1 MRRDRNE
8 RRRNVG
14 DDVETILGDN
24 DVVDKGE
31 EEYGSF
37 MHERPIDSGTGP
49 AGVGREH
56 WLTTHTMRGAAWA
69 LGYGPAGGDQRQ
81 DAMHRI

>member
-14 DDVETILGDN
+14 DDVETIGGGN
-24 DVVDKGE
+24 DVVDEGE
-31 EEYGSF
+31 EECDSF
-37 MHERPIDSGTGP
+37 MHERPIDSGTSP

-56 WLTTHTMRGAAWA
+56 IGLTAHTMRGAARA

-81 DAMHRI
+81 DAMH